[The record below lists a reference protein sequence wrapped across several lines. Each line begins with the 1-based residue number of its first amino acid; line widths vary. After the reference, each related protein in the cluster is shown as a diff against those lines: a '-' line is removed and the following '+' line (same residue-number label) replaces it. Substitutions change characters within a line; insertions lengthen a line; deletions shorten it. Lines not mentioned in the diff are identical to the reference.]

1 MSVITMS
8 IDDNTI
14 NNIDTSIAIS
24 TNNLSSLLK
33 NKMDNR
39 INLPVISKEQLQQQI
54 QIGQVK
60 IQQPQ
65 IIQTNQPIL
74 SQAISL
80 TQPSQPPI
88 IKVIHVAQPVPP
100 NSTQNVFIPP
110 NTLIRPNNLSTTQAL
125 NIPMPVDSKRRHSI
139 PNIMEQDQGPS
150 PNQPGPRRLSV
161 QLNEIP
167 LTNPD
172 AMVIDPK
179 PVTHPTTVKIT
190 DTSPAATQ
198 ATVIAAAPSIAA
210 HPQIRY
216 IYGIPRAP
224 SLPIN
229 NIVPVT
235 MSPIQP
241 LKTFPALPLSNFVVY
256 LVNRIWYHGK
266 PECRN
271 TAQPKYAELTKFV
284 EDVLKITDLSLNTVL
299 LSLRYIYMLR
309 QKCVTDQKVLEW
321 SIKDLISVHFM
332 LANKFLSD
340 DRYSNSVWAS
350 VCNKDLDEMNLLEK
364 KSLEILQFNLNVHED
379 EFKSWEKSITN
390 LGKEL
395 RQRMTT
401 LQQERNLKKQQ
412 AELTALLNETMSNT
426 NIIQMPLFHQAQPFS
441 TLVVNN
447 VPAIPINP
455 GAATINI
462 VNAHP
467 VTAITQNP
475 AAIITTN
482 TQVAPTLAT
491 TSLNLKFTSQPTNI
505 ANVAN
510 VVSTANTVQM
520 ASVANATNVA
530 AIAQQNPIP
539 INAVAIKH
547 TLPVTTSPKVSVTPM
562 YVCNNKLVTSL
573 PAAATATG
581 LTVVNPTSNA
591 VRPLNSNSIYPSPPL
606 CRVPNSQPTA
616 VLATPN
622 FVGPAGPATITLV
635 STNGEVST
643 INATRG
649 INTLT
654 GEPSS
659 STKVITPQ
667 TIHTT
672 TLIPATINNGNV
684 NVPTPTTQTGVSA
697 SSNNCRFLKHSLSST
712 SLNNLQQQQQLQP
725 QFQQSKT
732 NYNSPLTQHHMTGIS
747 SGSRLKTS
755 NSALNLSSVKNSTVF
770 KYQPQSIIN
779 HTATL
784 NNLNEL
790 NLPISRIPTP
800 LNYSSPKKMRFST
813 GVTSSAHSG
822 FIKKEN
828 IAGVPLLTTSP
839 LNGLTQVQLPPVMG
853 PNMAQNNTIIKATNT
868 SDPTINIIQTNKP
881 MFY

>member
-1 MSVITMS
+1 MSV
-8 IDDNTI
+8 DDNTI
-14 NNIDTSIAIS
+14 NNINAANVISS
-24 TNNLSSLLK
+24 TNNLSLNSLNLYDSSLLK

-39 INLPVISKEQLQQQI
+39 ISIPIISKEQLHQQI

-65 IIQTNQPIL
+65 IIQPSQPIIP
-74 SQAISL
+74 QAI
-80 TQPSQPPI
+80 SQPPI
-88 IKVIHVAQPVPP
+88 IKVIHVAQPAPRT
-100 NSTQNVFIPP
+100 STQNVFITQNAP
-110 NTLIRPNNLSTTQAL
+110 IQSNNISSAQTL
-125 NIPMPVDSKRRHSI
+125 NISIPVDSKRRNSI

-150 PNQPGPRRLSV
+150 PSQPGPRRLSV

-179 PVTHPTTVKIT
+179 PVTQPTTIKIT
-190 DTSPAATQ
+190 NTSPAATQ
-198 ATVIAAAPSIAA
+198 ATVVAAAPAIAA

-271 TAQPKYAELTKFV
+271 TAQPRYAELTKFV

-309 QKCVTDQKVLEW
+309 QKCVTDQKILEW
-321 SIKDLISVHFM
+321 SMKDLISVHFM

-395 RQRMTT
+395 RQRMTN

-426 NIIQMPLFHQAQPFS
+426 NIIQMPLFHQAQPIS

-462 VNAHP
+462 INAHP
-467 VTAITQNP
+467 VTAIAQNP
-475 AAIITTN
+475 ATIITTN

-491 TSLNLKFTSQPTNI
+491 TSLNLKFASQPTNI
-505 ANVAN
+505 ANVAH
-510 VVSTANTVQM
+510 VVSTANPAQM
-520 ASVANATNVA
+520 ASVAGVTNVA
-530 AIAQQNPIP
+530 AIAQQNSIP
-539 INAVAIKH
+539 INAMTVKR
-547 TLPVTTSPKVSVTPM
+547 TLPVTNSPKVSVRPM

-573 PAAATATG
+573 PATATANG
-581 LTVVNPTSNA
+581 LTVVNPTSNT

-606 CRVPNSQPTA
+606 CRIPNSQPTA
-616 VLATPN
+616 TVLATPN
-622 FVGPAGPATITLV
+622 FVGPATVALV
-635 STNGEVST
+635 SSNGEVST
-643 INATRG
+643 INASRG

-654 GEPSS
+654 SEPSS
-659 STKVITPQ
+659 STTMIAPQ
-667 TIHTT
+667 TINTT
-672 TLIPATINNGNV
+672 TLIPANINLGNV
-684 NVPTPTTQTGVSA
+684 NVPTPTSQTNVNA
-697 SSNNCRFLKHSLSST
+697 TSNNCRFLKHSLSST
-712 SLNNLQQQQQLQP
+712 SLNNLQQQSQP
-725 QFQQSKT
+725 QLQQSKT
-732 NYNSPLTQHHMTGIS
+732 NYNSPLSQHHITGVS
-747 SGSRLKTS
+747 SGSRLKAS
-755 NSALNLSSVKNSTVF
+755 NSALNLTSVKSSTVF

-784 NNLNEL
+784 NNINEL
-790 NLPISRIPTP
+790 NLPINRIPTP

-813 GVTSSAHSG
+813 GVTSSHPSG
-822 FIKKEN
+822 FIKKDN
-828 IAGVPLLTTSP
+828 IDGVPLLTTSP
-839 LNGLTQVQLPPVMG
+839 LNGLTQVQLPPVTG
-853 PNMAQNNTIIKATNT
+853 PGITQNNATIIKTTNT